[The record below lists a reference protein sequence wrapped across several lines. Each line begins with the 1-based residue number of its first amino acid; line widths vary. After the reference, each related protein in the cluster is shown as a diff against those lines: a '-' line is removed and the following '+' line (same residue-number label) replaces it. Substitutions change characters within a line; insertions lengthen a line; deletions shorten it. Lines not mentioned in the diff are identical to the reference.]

1 MAHSAVPADR
11 PLRADAERNRERIL
25 DAARAAFAEDGLDVG
40 LHEIAKRA
48 GVGVG
53 TVYRR
58 FPEKDEL
65 VRALFEDRVEEV
77 VAIAEHGLSF
87 ADGWTGLEHFL
98 HRSCELQVAD
108 QAMFQIVFAG
118 AKGPQCASSA
128 RERISPLVG
137 QLVARAQEQG
147 TLRPDVAAFD
157 VGMIRQQLGLLIQ
170 ALGDAAP
177 AVWPRVLRIA
187 LDGLRT
193 SRTEP
198 SPLPGMTPTPE
209 IFARVL
215 EAQSQ
220 AKRRP

>member
-1 MAHSAVPADR
+1 MTQSAAPATDR

-77 VAIAEHGLSF
+77 VSIAEHALSF
-87 ADGWTGLEHFL
+87 EDGWTGLEHFL

-108 QAMFQIVFAG
+108 RAMF
-118 AKGPQCASSA
+118 
-128 RERISPLVG
+128 
-137 QLVARAQEQG
+137 
-147 TLRPDVAAFD
+147 
-157 VGMIRQQLGLLIQ
+157 
-170 ALGDAAP
+170 
-177 AVWPRVLRIA
+177 
-187 LDGLRT
+187 
-193 SRTEP
+193 
-198 SPLPGMTPTPE
+198 
-209 IFARVL
+209 
-215 EAQSQ
+215 
-220 AKRRP
+220 